1 MLNPWN
7 LTFVVLAYMGLLFV
21 IAWYG
26 DKQRIGRDH
35 RRFKAI
41 IYALSLAVYCTSW
54 TFFGAVG
61 SAASTGWGF
70 LPIYLGPILMMLLGF
85 DVIRRI
91 AISSQERRITSIADF
106 IAYRYGRSHT
116 IAVLVTCAA
125 VIGAVP
131 YIALQLKGITTGIEV
146 ISRATGNTT
155 ALSGELALYL
165 ALALGVFAMMF
176 GTRNMDASEH
186 HRGLMWAIA
195 FESVVKLLAFIAIGM
210 FAIFGVF
217 GGLDKVA
224 EIMRVNGE
232 YQQLFT
238 PWTMPEGFG
247 IQMGLAMV
255 AILCLPRQF
264 HVAIVEFRD
273 MTDLRVARVIFPAYL
288 FIFAALVVPIALA
301 GLTQFSG
308 QDVNPD
314 TYVLSLPLA
323 FDQPLLTMLAFLGGF
338 SAATGMV
345 IVSTVALAIM
355 VSNDIVMPLMLRSG
369 LTKGHGKADLSQT
382 LLRVRRVSILLL
394 VLAAFAYYR
403 GIEAGVPL
411 ASIGL
416 LSFSAA
422 AQFAP
427 AMLIGIYW
435 RRASR
440 TGALWGLSL
449 GVTSWVIWQLLPSFT
464 TTSGIGNLFG
474 LVPSL
479 TFNEGAM
486 LSLLL
491 NTAGIILVSLIR
503 PDKESSSIPGT
514 PTENF
519 SGLITLEELEATI
532 GRFLGMSKTHDAL
545 ATHLG
550 LTTIEPSALATP
562 ETIQF
567 GERLLAG
574 SIGSASARTVLSTA
588 LHHRGLGPEEVMELL
603 DRTSQAVQFNRELL
617 ESTLDNMSQGV
628 SVVDPD
634 LRLVGWNRRYMELM
648 DYPEGTLHIGR
659 PIEELIWLNAERGLI
674 DDHKSEIKKRL
685 KHLRSGHDYRYE
697 RKWLN
702 DKVLEIR
709 GNPLPGSGYVTTFTD
724 ITHYK
729 DIERELQLINETLEQ
744 RVQQRT
750 FELSRANTELEE
762 ARKVAEDANVSKTR
776 FLAAASH
783 DLLQPMNAASLFVSI
798 LRQQQEGRDDE
809 QGQLVKRIDRS
820 LKAAEQLLSALLD
833 ISKLDSGM
841 YEPEKEAINISDLFE
856 HLRRRFKALAINH
869 NLRLRVRPKNYVIYS
884 DRNLLERILQN
895 FLANAIHYTETG
907 GVLLGCRLQGG
918 QLKISVWDTGVGI
931 EDAEAKAIFQEFHR
945 LDYARRLDEKGL
957 GLGLAICDRIAR
969 MLGHEIDVSSRP
981 GHGSCFSVTVP
992 LAESTDMVKVESP
1005 AVTHIEPSGFRE
1017 LVVLCVDNE
1026 PDILEAMNLLLD
1038 RWGCR
1043 TVMLAETQAQAA
1055 HQVFVHGEP
1064 DFVLVDYHLN
1074 DQSHGLQVMQH
1085 LDNILGTRLPA
1096 IVITAD
1102 RSPELEETVRERGY
1116 GLLRKPIRPA
1126 ALRALMSN
1134 MLKTGPDSPADIN

>member
-1 MLNPWN
+1 MLNPWK
-7 LTFVVLAYMGLLFV
+7 LTFIVLAYMGLLFA
-21 IAWYG
+21 IAWFG

-35 RRFKAI
+35 RKFKAI
-41 IYALSLAVYCTSW
+41 IYSLSLEVYCTSW
-54 TFFGAVG
+54 TFYGAVG

-70 LPIYLGPILMMLLGF
+70 LPIYLGPILMMLFGF
-85 DVIRRI
+85 DVMRRI
-91 AISSQERRITSIADF
+91 AITSRDQRITSIADF

-146 ISRATGNTT
+146 ISRATDIST
-155 ALSGELALYL
+155 ELPDNLPLYL
-165 ALALGVFAMMF
+165 ALALAVFAMVF

-195 FESVVKLLAFIAIGM
+195 FESLVKLLAFIAIGL

-217 GGLDKVA
+217 NGFGSVA
-224 EIMRVNGE
+224 ETMRDSNE

-238 PWTMPEGFG
+238 PWRLPEGFG
-247 IQMGLAMV
+247 IQLVLGMV

-273 MTDLRVARVIFPAYL
+273 KTDLRVARLVFPAYL
-288 FIFAALVVPIALA
+288 FVFAALVIPIALA

-308 QDVNPD
+308 QNVNPD

-323 FDQPLLTMLAFLGGF
+323 YDQPLLTLLAFLGGF

-355 VSNDIVMPLMLRSG
+355 VSNDIVMPLLLRSG
-369 LTKGHGKADLSQT
+369 LTKSRAETDLSKT

-394 VLAAFAYYR
+394 ALAAVAYYKA
-403 GIEAGVPL
+403 IEAGVPL

-435 RRASR
+435 RGASR
-440 TGALWGLSL
+440 MGAIWGLSL
-449 GVTSWVIWQLLPSFT
+449 GVTTWFIGLLLPSLT
-464 TTSGIGNLFG
+464 VGGPLDAVLNII
-474 LVPSL
+474 PSVS
-479 TFNEGAM
+479 FNQGAM
-486 LSLLL
+486 LSLVL
-491 NTAGIILVSLIR
+491 NTSAIILVSLLM
-503 PDKESSSIPGT
+503 PDKESSTAPGSDG
-514 PTENF
+514 EN
-519 SGLITLEELEATI
+519 SNRLITLEELENTI
-532 GRFLGMSKTHDAL
+532 GRFLGTNKTRKAL

-550 LTTIEPSALATP
+550 LSKLQPGALATP

-574 SIGSASARTVLSTA
+574 SIGSASARTVLTTA
-588 LHHRGLGPEEVMELL
+588 LHRRGLGPEAVMELL

-628 SVVDPD
+628 SVVDQG
-634 LRLVGWNRRYMELM
+634 LRLVGWNRRYVELM
-648 DYPEGTLHIGR
+648 EYPEGTLHIGK
-659 PIEELIWLNAERGLI
+659 PIVDLITLNVKRGLI
-674 DDHKSEIKKRL
+674 IDHKSEIQKRL
-685 KHLRSGHDYRYE
+685 THLRSGQDYRYE
-697 RKWLN
+697 RQWLN
-702 DKVLEIR
+702 GKVLEIR
-709 GNPLPGSGYVTTFTD
+709 GNPMPGGGYVTTFND
-724 ITHYK
+724 ITHFK
-729 DIERELQLINETLEQ
+729 DIEHELQMVNETLEQ

-750 FELSRANTELEE
+750 FELSKANTELEQ
-762 ARKVAEDANVSKTR
+762 AKQVAEEANVSKTR

-798 LRQQQEGRDDE
+798 LRQQQEGSDDE
-809 QGQLVKRIDRS
+809 QSRLVKRIDRS
-820 LKAAEQLLSALLD
+820 LRASEQLLSALLD

-841 YEPEKEAINISDLFE
+841 YDPEPENIAIPELFE
-856 HLRRRFKALAINH
+856 QLRRRFKGLAANH
-869 NLRLRVRPKNYVIYS
+869 NIRLRVHGRDSVIHS
-884 DRNLLERILQN
+884 DRNLLYRILQN

-907 GVLLGCRLQGG
+907 GVLLGCRLRGDK
-918 QLKISVWDTGVGI
+918 LRISVWDTGVGI
-931 EDAEAKAIFQEFHR
+931 EDSEVDAIFQEFHR

-969 MLGHEIDVSSRP
+969 MLNHEITLSSRP

-992 LAESTDMVKVESP
+992 LSLETHAPRPEKPSIVLVE
-1005 AVTHIEPSGFRE
+1005 ASGLKD

-1038 RWGCR
+1038 RWGCP
-1043 TVMLAETQAQAA
+1043 TVMLAETQAQATQ
-1055 HQVFVHGEP
+1055 QVLLHGTP
-1064 DFVLVDYHLN
+1064 DFVLVDYHLS

-1085 LDNILGTRLPA
+1085 LDGILGTRLPA

-1102 RSPELEETVRERGY
+1102 RSSELEESVKAQGY

-1126 ALRALMSN
+1126 ALRALMNN
-1134 MLKTGPDSPADIN
+1134 MLKTPPP

>member
-7 LTFVVLAYMGLLFV
+7 LTLIVLAYMGLLFA
-21 IAWYG
+21 IAWLG
-26 DKQRIGRDH
+26 DKQRIGLNH
-35 RRFKAI
+35 RKFKAI
-41 IYALSLAVYCTSW
+41 IYSLSLAVYCTSW
-54 TFFGAVG
+54 TFYGAVG
-61 SAASTGWGF
+61 SAASAGWGF
-70 LPIYLGPILMMLLGF
+70 LPIYLGPALMMLLGF

-91 AISSQERRITSIADF
+91 AITSRDQRITSIADF

-131 YIALQLKGITTGIEV
+131 YIALQLKGITTGIDV
-146 ISRATGNTT
+146 ISKATGNISV
-155 ALSGELALYL
+155 LPDRLPLYL
-165 ALALGVFAMMF
+165 ALALAVFAMVF

-195 FESVVKLLAFIAIGM
+195 FESLVKLLAFIAIGL

-217 GGLDKVA
+217 DGLDSVA
-224 EIMRVNGE
+224 QTMRENGA
-232 YQQLFT
+232 YQKLFT
-238 PWTMPEGFG
+238 PWRLPEGFG
-247 IQMGLAMV
+247 IQLVLGMV

-273 MTDLRVARVIFPAYL
+273 TTDLRLARWIFPAYL
-288 FIFAALVVPIALA
+288 FIFAALVIPIALA

-323 FDQPLLTMLAFLGGF
+323 FDQPLLTLLAFIGGF

-355 VSNDIVMPLMLRSG
+355 ISNDIVMPLLLRSG
-369 LTKGHGKADLSQT
+369 LTKNRGQSDLSQT
-382 LLRVRRVSILLL
+382 LLRVRRISILLL
-394 VLAAFAYYR
+394 TLAAVAYYQA
-403 GIEAGVPL
+403 IEAGVPL

-435 RRASR
+435 RGASK
-440 TGALWGLSL
+440 TGAIWGLSL
-449 GVTSWVIWQLLPSFT
+449 GVTCWFVWLLLPSF
-464 TTSGIGNLFG
+464 SAVGQQE
-474 LVPSL
+474 SL
-479 TFNEGAM
+479 LSILPTMSFNQGAM
-486 LSLLL
+486 YSLIL
-491 NTAGIILVSLIR
+491 NAAAIVFVSLIK
-503 PDKESSSIPGT
+503 PDKESSSIIGDDL
-514 PTENF
+514 EN
-519 SGLITLEELEATI
+519 SNRLITLEELENTI
-532 GRFLGMSKTHDAL
+532 GRFLGKEQTRKAL
-545 ATHLG
+545 TTHLG
-550 LTTIEPSALATP
+550 LIKLQPGALASPT
-562 ETIQF
+562 TIQF

-574 SIGSASARTVLSTA
+574 SIGSASARTVLTTA
-588 LHHRGLGPEEVMELL
+588 LHHRGLGPEAVMELL

-628 SVVDPD
+628 SVVDQD
-634 LRLVGWNRRYMELM
+634 LRLVGWNRRYVDLME
-648 DYPEGTLHIGR
+648 YPEGTLYIGR
-659 PIEELIWLNAERGLI
+659 PISDLIQLNVKRGLI
-674 DDHKSEIKKRL
+674 VDHKSEIAKRL

-697 RKWLN
+697 RKWLGN
-702 DKVLEIR
+702 KVLEIQ
-709 GNPLPGSGYVTTFTD
+709 GNPMPGGGYVTTFSD
-724 ITHYK
+724 ITHFK
-729 DIERELQLINETLEQ
+729 DIEDELQLVNETLEQ

-750 FELSRANTELEE
+750 MELSETNIELEE
-762 ARKVAEDANVSKTR
+762 AKLGAEEANLSKTR

-798 LRQQQEGRDDE
+798 LRQQQEGSDDE
-809 QGQLVKRIDRS
+809 QSHLVKRIDRS
-820 LKAAEQLLSALLD
+820 LKASEQLLSALLD

-841 YEPEKEAINISDLFE
+841 YDPKPEAIRVPELFE
-856 HLRRRFKALAINH
+856 QLRRRFKGLAGNH
-869 NLRLRVRPKNYVIYS
+869 GLLLRVHPTDHVIYS
-884 DRNLLERILQN
+884 DRNLLYRILQN

-907 GVLLGCRLQGG
+907 GVLLGCRLRGDT
-918 QLKISVWDTGVGI
+918 LRISVWDTGVGI
-931 EDAEAKAIFQEFHR
+931 EDSEVKAIFQEFHR

-969 MLGHEIDVSSRP
+969 MLDHDIDVSSSP
-981 GHGSCFSVTVP
+981 GRGSCFSVTVP
-992 LAESTDMVKVESP
+992 LAGETDIQKSESP
-1005 AVTHIEPSGFRE
+1005 AVVQIEASGLKD

-1038 RWGCR
+1038 RWGCPR
-1043 TVMLAETQAQAA
+1043 VMLAESQAQAA
-1055 HQVFVHGEP
+1055 RQVLRYGTP
-1064 DFVLVDYHLN
+1064 DFVLVDYHLS

-1085 LDNILGTRLPA
+1085 LDKILGTQLPA

-1102 RSPELEETVRERGY
+1102 RSSELEEAVRKSGY

-1126 ALRALMSN
+1126 ALRALMTN
-1134 MLKTGPDSPADIN
+1134 MLKTKI

>member
-1 MLNPWN
+1 MLNP
-7 LTFVVLAYMGLLFV
+7 LTLTLILLAYMGLLFA

-26 DKQRIGRDH
+26 EKQRIGRDH
-35 RRFKAI
+35 RRLKAL

-54 TFFGAVG
+54 TFYGAVG
-61 SAASTGWGF
+61 SAATTGWGF
-70 LPIYLGPILMMLLGF
+70 LAIYLGPALMMLIGF
-85 DVIRRI
+85 DVLRRI
-91 AISSQERRITSIADF
+91 ATTSRDQRITSIADF
-106 IAYRYGRSHT
+106 IAYRFGRSHT

-125 VIGAVP
+125 VMGAVP
-131 YIALQLKGITTGIEV
+131 YIALQLKGITSGFDV
-146 ISRATGNTT
+146 INRATGSVS
-155 ALSGELALYL
+155 LLPDRLPLYL
-165 ALALGVFAMMF
+165 ALALAVFAMVF

-195 FESVVKLLAFIAIGM
+195 FESLVKLLAFIAIGL

-217 GGLDKVA
+217 DGFASVA
-224 EIMRVNGE
+224 QTIRDNGE

-238 PWTMPEGFG
+238 PWRLPQGFG
-247 IQMGLAMV
+247 IQMILAMV

-273 MTDLRVARVIFPAYL
+273 KTDLRVARWVFPVYL

-314 TYVLSLPLA
+314 SYVLSLPLA
-323 FDQPLLTMLAFLGGF
+323 FNQPVLTVLAFLGGF

-355 VSNDIVMPLMLRSG
+355 ISNDIVMPLLLRNG
-369 LTKGHGKADLSQT
+369 ITKKRATRDLSQT

-394 VLAAFAYYR
+394 ALAAFVYYR
-403 GIEAGVPL
+403 AIEAGVPL

-435 RRASR
+435 RGASR
-440 TGALWGLSL
+440 TGAIWGLSA
-449 GVTSWVIWQLLPSFT
+449 GVTFWFIWLLLPSFT
-464 TTSGIGNLFG
+464 QTG
-474 LVPSL
+474 LLVDLLSILPEVN
-479 TFNEGAM
+479 FNQGAM
-486 LSLLL
+486 FSLLL
-491 NTAGIILVSLIR
+491 NASTIIFVSLIS
-503 PDKESSSIPGT
+503 PDRESSNPRGEDEQPGG
-514 PTENF
+514 
-519 SGLITLEELEATI
+519 GLITIEDLETTI
-532 GRFLGMSKTHDAL
+532 GRFLGMGKTRKAL
-545 ATHLG
+545 ITHLG
-550 LTTIEPSALATP
+550 LVEILPGALATP

-588 LHHRGLGPEEVMELL
+588 LHHRGLGPEAVMELL
-603 DRTSQAVQFNRELL
+603 DRTSQAVQFNRDLL

-628 SVVDPD
+628 SVVDQG
-634 LRLVGWNRRYMELM
+634 LRLVGWNRRYVELM
-648 DYPEGTLHIGR
+648 DYSEGTLYIGK
-659 PIEELIWLNAERGLI
+659 PIADLIQLNVRRGLI
-674 DDHKSEIKKRL
+674 NDHKNEIQKRL
-685 KHLRSGHDYRYE
+685 DHLRSGKNYRYE
-697 RKWLN
+697 RQWLGG
-702 DKVLEIR
+702 KVLEIR
-709 GNPLPGSGYVTTFTD
+709 GNPIPGGGYVTTFTD
-724 ITHYK
+724 IAHFK
-729 DIERELQLINETLEQ
+729 DIENELQLINETLEQ

-750 FELSRANTELEE
+750 HELSKANTELEGARLGAEE
-762 ARKVAEDANVSKTR
+762 ANLSKTR

-798 LRQQQEGRDDE
+798 LRQQQEGSDDE
-809 QGQLVKRIDRS
+809 QSQLVKRIDRS
-820 LKAAEQLLSALLD
+820 LKASEQLLSALLD

-841 YEPEKEAINISDLFE
+841 YDPEPEAISVSELFE
-856 HLRRRFKALAINH
+856 QLRRRFKALAGSH
-869 NLRLRVRPKNYVIYS
+869 NLVLRIHPVDHVIYS
-884 DRNLLERILQN
+884 DRNLLYRILQN
-895 FLANAIHYTETG
+895 FLANAIHYTERG
-907 GVLLGCRLQGG
+907 GVLLGCRLRGDHLQ
-918 QLKISVWDTGVGI
+918 ISVWDTGIGI
-931 EDAEAKAIFQEFHR
+931 EDSEVKAIFQEFHR

-969 MLGHEIDVSSRP
+969 MLGHQINVSSRP

-992 LAESTDMVKVESP
+992 IARGDQKQLPERPVAVQVET
-1005 AVTHIEPSGFRE
+1005 AHMKD

-1038 RWGCR
+1038 RWGCPA
-1043 TVMLAETQAQAA
+1043 VMLAETQAQAA
-1055 HQVFVHGEP
+1055 QQVLMHGTP

-1074 DQSHGLQVMQH
+1074 DQSNGLQVMEH
-1085 LDNILGTRLPA
+1085 LDKILGTQLPA

-1102 RSPELEETVRERGY
+1102 RSNELEELVKDKNY

-1126 ALRALMSN
+1126 ALRALMNN
-1134 MLKTGPDSPADIN
+1134 MLKTAP

>member
-7 LTFVVLAYMGLLFV
+7 LTLIVLDYMSLLFA
-21 IAWYG
+21 IAWFG

-41 IYALSLAVYCTSW
+41 IYSLSLAVYCTSW
-54 TFFGAVG
+54 TFYGAVG

-70 LPIYLGPILMMLLGF
+70 LPIYLGPVLMMLLGF
-85 DVIRRI
+85 DLIRRI
-91 AISSQERRITSIADF
+91 AETSRNQRITSIADF
-106 IAYRYGRSHT
+106 IAYRFGRSHT

-125 VIGAVP
+125 VIGVVP
-131 YIALQLKGITTGIEV
+131 YIALQLKGITTGIDV
-146 ISRATGNTT
+146 ISRATGH
-155 ALSGELALYL
+155 AAVLPDLLPLYL
-165 ALALGVFAMMF
+165 ALALAVFAMMF
-176 GTRNMDASEH
+176 GTRDMDASEH

-195 FESVVKLLAFIAIGM
+195 FESLVKLLAFVAIGL

-217 GGLDKVA
+217 NGFDSVA
-224 EIMRVNGE
+224 ETMRQDGE

-238 PWTMPEGFG
+238 PWRLPEGFV
-247 IQMGLAMV
+247 IQMVMAMV

-264 HVAIVEFRD
+264 HVAIVEYRD
-273 MTDLRVARVIFPAYL
+273 TTDLRMARWIFPLYL
-288 FIFAALVVPIALA
+288 FIFAALVIPIALA
-301 GLTQFSG
+301 GLTQFAG

-314 TYVLSLPLA
+314 SYVLSLPLA
-323 FDQPLLTMLAFLGGF
+323 FDQPVLTVLAFLGGF

-355 VSNDIVMPLMLRSG
+355 ISNDIVMPLLLRSG
-369 LTKGHGKADLSQT
+369 MARNRGSHGLSQT

-394 VLAAFAYYR
+394 ALAAFVYYR
-403 GIEAGVPL
+403 AIEAGVPL

-435 RRASR
+435 RGASK
-440 TGALWGLSL
+440 TGAIWGLSL
-449 GVTSWVIWQLLPSFT
+449 GVSCWFIWLFLPSFST
-464 TTSGIGNLFG
+464 TGPVEQLFNIIPAMSFNQAA
-474 LVPSL
+474 LFSL
-479 TFNEGAM
+479 TLNSTAIIFV
-486 LSLLL
+486 SLLKPDPESG
-491 NTAGIILVSLIR
+491 TAVGKV
-503 PDKESSSIPGT
+503 EVAG
-514 PTENF
+514 N
-519 SGLITLEELEATI
+519 GLITIEELEITI
-532 GRFLGMSKTHDAL
+532 GRFLGSDKTRKAL
-545 ATHLG
+545 TTHLG
-550 LTTIEPSALATP
+550 LAEILPGALATP

-588 LHHRGLGPEEVMELL
+588 LSHTGLGPEAVMELL
-603 DRTSQAVQFNRELL
+603 DKTSQAVQFNRELL

-628 SVVDPD
+628 SVVDRG
-634 LRLVGWNRRYMELM
+634 LRLVGWNRRYVELM
-648 DYPEGTLHIGR
+648 NYPEGTLYIGK
-659 PIEELIWLNAERGLI
+659 PIADLIQLNVRRGLVS
-674 DDHKSEIKKRL
+674 DDKSEIQKRL
-685 KHLRSGHDYRYE
+685 DHLRSGQDYRYE
-697 RKWLN
+697 RPWPSG
-702 DKVLEIR
+702 KVLEIR
-709 GNPLPGSGYVTTFTD
+709 GNPMPGGGYVTTFTD
-724 ITHYK
+724 ITHFK
-729 DIERELQLINETLEQ
+729 DIENELQVINETLEQ

-750 FELSRANTELEE
+750 LELSEANAELEKARLTAEE
-762 ARKVAEDANVSKTR
+762 ANLSKTR

-798 LRQQQEGRDDE
+798 LRQQQEGSDDE
-809 QGQLVKRIDRS
+809 QSRLVKRIDRS
-820 LKAAEQLLSALLD
+820 LKASEQLLSALLD

-841 YEPEKEAINISDLFE
+841 YDPEPEAISIPELFE
-856 HLRRRFKALAINH
+856 QLRRRFKALAGSH
-869 NLRLRVRPKNYVIYS
+869 NLVLRIHPTEHVIFS
-884 DRNLLERILQN
+884 DRNLLYRILQN

-907 GVLLGCRLQGG
+907 GVLLGCRLRGEHLQ
-918 QLKISVWDTGVGI
+918 ISVWDTGVGI
-931 EDAEAKAIFQEFHR
+931 EDSEVKAIFQEFHR

-969 MLGHEIDVSSRP
+969 MLGHQIDVSSRP

-992 LAESTDMVKVESP
+992 IASDDHLLAPERSDAVQVES
-1005 AVTHIEPSGFRE
+1005 SQLKN

-1038 RWGCR
+1038 RWGCPS
-1043 TVMLAETQAQAA
+1043 VMLAETQAQAA
-1055 HQVFVHGEP
+1055 QQVLMHGNP

-1074 DQSHGLQVMQH
+1074 DQSNGLRVMEH
-1085 LDNILGTRLPA
+1085 LDDILGTQLPA

-1102 RSPELEETVRERGY
+1102 RSKTLEERVKAKGY

-1126 ALRALMSN
+1126 ALRALMNN
-1134 MLKTGPDSPADIN
+1134 MLKKNP

>member
-1 MLNPWN
+1 MLNPWK
-7 LTFVVLAYMGLLFV
+7 LTLIVLAYMGLLFA
-21 IAWYG
+21 IAWIG
-26 DKQRIGRDH
+26 DKQRISQDH
-35 RRFKAI
+35 RKFKAI
-41 IYALSLAVYCTSW
+41 IYSLSMAVYCTSW
-54 TFFGAVG
+54 TFYGAVG
-61 SAASTGWGF
+61 RAASSGWGF
-70 LPIYLGPILMMLLGF
+70 LPIYLGPALMMLIGF

-91 AISSQERRITSIADF
+91 AITSRDQRITSIADF
-106 IAYRYGRSHT
+106 IAYRYGRSHA

-125 VIGAVP
+125 VLGAVP

-146 ISRATGNTT
+146 ISKATGN
-155 ALSGELALYL
+155 ASVLPDQLPLYL
-165 ALALGVFAMMF
+165 ALTLAAFAMMF

-195 FESVVKLLAFIAIGM
+195 FESLVKLLAFVAIGL

-217 GGLDKVA
+217 GGLDSVA
-224 EIMRVNGE
+224 QTMRENGE

-238 PWTMPEGFG
+238 PWRLPEGFG
-247 IQMGLAMV
+247 IQMGLGMV

-273 MTDLRVARVIFPAYL
+273 TTDLRVARWVFPAYL
-288 FIFAALVVPIALA
+288 FVFSALVIPIALA

-323 FDQPLLTMLAFLGGF
+323 FDQPMLTLLAFLGGF

-355 VSNDIVMPLMLRSG
+355 VSNDIVMPLLLRTG
-369 LTKGHGKADLSQT
+369 LTNNRGKLDLSQT
-382 LLRVRRVSILLL
+382 LLRVRRISILLL
-394 VLAAFAYYR
+394 ALAAVAYYR
-403 GIEAGVPL
+403 AIEAGVPL

-435 RRASR
+435 QGASK
-440 TGALWGLSL
+440 TGAIWGLSL
-449 GVTSWVIWQLLPSFT
+449 GVTSWVIWLLLPSFT
-464 TTSGIGNLFG
+464 TIDPLVNL
-474 LVPSL
+474 
-479 TFNEGAM
+479 
-486 LSLLL
+486 LSLIPSMNFNQGALFSLL
-491 NTAGIILVSLIR
+491 VNTSAIILVSLLR
-503 PDKESSSIPGT
+503 PDKELTSVTGVTSKS
-514 PTENF
+514 N
-519 SGLITLEELEATI
+519 SGLITLEELEYTI
-532 GRFLGMSKTHDAL
+532 GRFLGMSKTNKAL
-545 ATHLG
+545 STHLG
-550 LTTIEPSALATP
+550 LTEIQAGALATP

-588 LHHRGLGPEEVMELL
+588 LHHRGLGPEAVMELL

-628 SVVDPD
+628 SVVDQG
-634 LRLVGWNRRYMELM
+634 LRIVGWNRRYVELM
-648 DYPEGTLHIGR
+648 EYPEGTLHLGK
-659 PIEELIWLNAERGLI
+659 PIEELIDLNVKRGLI
-674 DDHKSEIKKRL
+674 GDHKSEVLKRL
-685 KHLRSGHDYRYE
+685 KHLRSGQNYRYE
-697 RKWLN
+697 RRWLG
-702 DKVLEIR
+702 DKVLEIQ
-709 GNPLPGSGYVTTFTD
+709 GNPMPGGGYVTTFTD
-724 ITHYK
+724 ITYFKNVEH
-729 DIERELQLINETLEQ
+729 ELQLINETLEQ

-750 FELSRANTELEE
+750 VELRRANTELEE
-762 ARKVAEDANVSKTR
+762 ANLVAEEANLSKTR

-798 LRQQQEGRDDE
+798 LRQQQEGSDDE
-809 QGQLVKRIDRS
+809 QSHLVKRIDRS
-820 LKAAEQLLSALLD
+820 LRASEQLLSALLD

-841 YEPEKEAINISDLFE
+841 YQPEPEAISVSELFE
-856 HLRRRFKALAINH
+856 QLLRRFKALAGNR
-869 NLRLRVRPKNYVIYS
+869 NLLLRVHPTDYVIYS
-884 DRNLLERILQN
+884 DRNLLYRILQN

-907 GVLLGCRLQGG
+907 GVLLGCRLRGDKL
-918 QLKISVWDTGVGI
+918 QLSVWDTGVGI
-931 EDAEAKAIFQEFHR
+931 DNSEAKAIFQEFHR
-945 LDYARRLDEKGL
+945 LDYARRMDEKGL

-969 MLGHEIDVSSRP
+969 MLGHEIDVSSKV
-981 GHGSCFSVTVP
+981 GHGSCFSVLVP
-992 LAESTDMVKVESP
+992 LAQQNSLQPAEIP
-1005 AVTHIEPSGFRE
+1005 AVVHVETSGLQD

-1038 RWGCR
+1038 RWGCPM
-1043 TVMLAETQAQAA
+1043 VMLAETQAQAA
-1055 HQVFVHGEP
+1055 QQVLMHGTP
-1064 DFVLVDYHLN
+1064 DFVLVDYHLD

-1085 LDNILGTRLPA
+1085 LDNILGTHLPA

-1102 RSPELEETVRERGY
+1102 RSSGLEAAVKAQGY

-1134 MLKTGPDSPADIN
+1134 MLKTKS

>member
-1 MLNPWN
+1 MLNPWK
-7 LTFVVLAYMGLLFV
+7 LTLIVLAYMGLLFA

-26 DKQRIGRDH
+26 DKQRIGANH
-35 RRFKAI
+35 RRFTAF
-41 IYALSLAVYCTSW
+41 IYALTMAVYCTSW
-54 TFFGAVG
+54 TFYGAVG

-85 DVIRRI
+85 DIIRRI
-91 AISSQERRITSIADF
+91 ANTSKEQRITSIADF
-106 IAYRYGRSHT
+106 IAYRYGRNHT
-116 IAVLVTCAA
+116 IALLVTCAA
-125 VIGAVP
+125 VIGTVP
-131 YIALQLKGITTGIEV
+131 YIALQLKGITTAIDV
-146 ISRATGNTT
+146 ISKATGNVSV
-155 ALSGELALYL
+155 LSDRLPLYL
-165 ALALGVFAMMF
+165 ALMLAVFAMMF
-176 GTRNMDASEH
+176 GTRNMDAGEH

-195 FESVVKLLAFIAIGM
+195 FESVVKLMAFLAIGL

-217 GGLDKVA
+217 DGLDSVA
-224 EIMRVNGE
+224 QTMREHGD

-238 PWTMPEGFG
+238 PWRLPEGFG
-247 IQMGLAMV
+247 IQLVLGMV

-264 HVAIVEFRD
+264 HVTIVEFRGQP
-273 MTDLRVARVIFPAYL
+273 DLRVARWVFPIYL

-308 QDVNPD
+308 QAVNPD

-323 FDQPLLTMLAFLGGF
+323 FDQPLLTLLAFLGGF

-355 VSNDIVMPLMLRSG
+355 ISNDIVMPLLLRSG
-369 LTKGHGKADLSQT
+369 LTKTRAQSDLSQT

-394 VLAAFAYYR
+394 ALSGVAYYEA
-403 GIEAGVPL
+403 IESGVPL

-416 LSFSAA
+416 LSFSAV

-435 RRASR
+435 RGASR
-440 TGALWGLSL
+440 SGAVWGLSL
-449 GVTSWVIWQLLPSFT
+449 GVSSWFIWILLPSF
-464 TTSGIGNLFG
+464 SAIGQHDVFLT
-474 LVPSL
+474 LIPSMS
-479 TFNEGAM
+479 FNQAAM
-486 LSLLL
+486 YSLLL
-491 NTAGIILVSLIR
+491 NTAAVVIVSLLK
-503 PDKESSSIPGT
+503 PDRESASTSGSLV
-514 PTENF
+514 ENN
-519 SGLITLEELEATI
+519 SRLITLGELENTI
-532 GRFLGMSKTHDAL
+532 GRFLGIDKTRKAL
-545 ATHLG
+545 TTHLG
-550 LTTIEPSALATP
+550 LSRLQPRALATP
-562 ETIQF
+562 ATIQF

-588 LHHRGLGPEEVMELL
+588 LHHRGLGPEAVMELL

-628 SVVDPD
+628 SVVDQG
-634 LRLVGWNRRYMELM
+634 LRLVGWNRRYVELM
-648 DYPEGTLHIGR
+648 DYPEGTLYIGR
-659 PIEELIWLNAERGLI
+659 PIADLIQLNVKRGLI
-674 DDHKSEIKKRL
+674 EARKSEIDKRIAY
-685 KHLRSGHDYRYE
+685 LRSGSEYRYE
-697 RKWLN
+697 RKWLG
-702 DKVLEIR
+702 DTVLEIQ
-709 GNPLPGSGYVTTFTD
+709 GNPMPGGGYVTTFSD
-724 ITHYK
+724 ITHFK
-729 DIERELQLINETLEQ
+729 DIEHELQLVNETLEQ

-750 FELSRANTELEE
+750 LELSAANVELKKAKQGAEE
-762 ARKVAEDANVSKTR
+762 ANLSKTR

-798 LRQQQEGRDDE
+798 LRQQQEGSDDE
-809 QGQLVKRIDRS
+809 QSRLVKRIDRS
-820 LKAAEQLLSALLD
+820 LKASEQLLSALLD

-841 YEPEKEAINISDLFE
+841 YDPEPEAIAIKDLFE
-856 HLRRRFKALAINH
+856 QLRRRFKALASNH
-869 NLRLRVRPKNYVIYS
+869 NLLFRVHPVNQVIYS
-884 DRNLLERILQN
+884 DRNLLYRILQN

-907 GVLLGCRLQGG
+907 GVLLGCRVRGE

-931 EDAEAKAIFQEFHR
+931 EETEVKAIFQEFHR

-969 MLGHEIDVSSRP
+969 MLDHTIDVSSRP
-981 GHGSCFSVTVP
+981 GHGSCFSVSVP
-992 LAESTDMVKVESP
+992 LARGVDLKQLESP
-1005 AVTHIEPSGFRE
+1005 AVANVETSGLKD

-1038 RWGCR
+1038 RWGCP

-1055 HQVFVHGEP
+1055 QQVLLHGTP
-1064 DFVLVDYHLN
+1064 DFVLVDYHLS

-1085 LDNILGTRLPA
+1085 LDEILGTRLPA

-1102 RSPELEETVRERGY
+1102 RSSELEEAVKARGY

-1126 ALRALMSN
+1126 ALRALISN
-1134 MLKTGPDSPADIN
+1134 MLKKGPSETSEPV